1 MNFTAT
7 PIERDRL
14 EEYSVIGWD
23 RRGYLAKLGDAVSQL
38 VNALIGGAPDE
49 SLSGRSYRICVLQA
63 GTAPLRWRIVRRA
76 AEAIFWLKDR
86 GNHTQ
91 IAFWEDVYRARAR
104 ARAAE
109 PIAAAVGLRTWD
121 SGDTLAPQPPTASA
135 PE

>member
-49 SLSGRSYRICVLQA
+49 SLSGRSYRIVMLQQA
-63 GTAPLRWRIVRRA
+63 GAPWRWQAIHRA
-76 AEAIFWLKDR
+76 AELLFFWQGGR
-86 GNHTQ
+86 HTEN
-91 IAFWEDVYRARAR
+91 AFFADLERAAAR

-109 PIAAAVGLRTWD
+109 LFRRAL
-121 SGDTLAPQPPTASA
+121 S
-135 PE
+135 